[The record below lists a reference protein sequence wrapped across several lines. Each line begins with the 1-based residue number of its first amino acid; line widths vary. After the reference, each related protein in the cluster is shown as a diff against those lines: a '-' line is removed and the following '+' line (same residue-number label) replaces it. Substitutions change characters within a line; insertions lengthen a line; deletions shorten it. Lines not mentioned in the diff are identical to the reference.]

1 MAIETVPPD
10 YEPVQFNIPY
20 LDLIGPIY
28 RRANA
33 RIEQS
38 APIEQYGMLIEQ
50 RHCNS
55 FGVAQGGL
63 LATLAD
69 IAAARALVASR
80 DDGQR
85 ALTIS
90 LNTDYVSTAPLG
102 AWLEAHVQIKKD
114 YGSVGFALCEIRHR
128 QRVIVTASGAFKF
141 ATPP

>member
-10 YEPVQFNIPY
+10 YKPVQFNIPY

-33 RIEQS
+33 FIEQS
-38 APIEQYGMLIEQ
+38 VSIEQYGMLIEQ

-69 IAAARALVASR
+69 IAAARALVTRR

-114 YGSVGFALCEIRHR
+114 YGSVGFAICEIRHR

-141 ATPP
+141 VTPP

>member
-1 MAIETVPPD
+1 MAIQTIPAD

-20 LDLIGPIY
+20 LDLIGPFY
-28 RRANA
+28 RRSN
-33 RIEQS
+33 E
-38 APIEQYGMLIEQ
+38 PLDHLGMLVEQ

-69 IAAARALVASR
+69 IAAARVLVAR
-80 DDGQR
+80 RGDGQR

-90 LNTDYVSTAPLG
+90 LNIDYVSTASLG
-102 AWLEAHVQIKKD
+102 AWLEAHVKIKKD
-114 YGSVGFALCEIRHR
+114 YGDIGFAVCEIRHR

-141 ATPP
+141 VMPAEK